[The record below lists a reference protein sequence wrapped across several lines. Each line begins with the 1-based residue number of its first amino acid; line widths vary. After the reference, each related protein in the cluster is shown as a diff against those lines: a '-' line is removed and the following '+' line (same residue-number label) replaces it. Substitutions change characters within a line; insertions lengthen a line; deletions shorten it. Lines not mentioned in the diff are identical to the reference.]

1 MIDYLPTCGELAAYL
16 DREAN
21 LPDDEKGPGGSL
33 GARSGG
39 AVRISATIPIAAR
52 RSARQQRRQL
62 RTDVFAERELDT
74 IPFDLRI
81 RPATGA
87 LREADVAGVMG
98 SRETAAPQGESTAGE
113 SAHGS
118 D

>member
-1 MIDYLPTCGELAAYL
+1 VIDYLPTCGELAAYL

-62 RTDVFAERELDT
+62 RIDVFAERELDT
-74 IPFDLRI
+74 IPFDLRGG
-81 RPATGA
+81 RTVKTEQLGDKTGT
-87 LREADVAGVMG
+87 RKADP
-98 SRETAAPQGESTAGE
+98 SRNSL
-113 SAHGS
+113 
-118 D
+118 